1 MLDHFVVFF
10 CFFFNKKK
18 QQQKQKKKNI
28 ETEQVT
34 RLHKIPSSLNLTT
47 KTVSTKVKA
56 NHAKELVGNAYI
68 IVNGYNLKI
77 LNLAQKSRFLIIFT
91 KSLNPQVFFF
101 VLFIKQKHNT

>member
-1 MLDHFVVFF
+1 MFF
-10 CFFFNKKK
+10 CFFFFFLTTT
-18 QQQKQKKKNI
+18 KKNI

-47 KTVSTKVKA
+47 KTVSTKVKD

-77 LNLAQKSRFLIIFT
+77 LNLAQKIKIFNHFYKKL
-91 KSLNPQVFFF
+91 KSAGCFC
-101 VLFIKQKHNT
+101 